1 MSSLASFLVCKY
13 LKAVGNTQH
22 TLIEIGREREKRER
36 DWEKSEREKYIMMHR
51 FIIYI
56 YKCEWVCG
64 TVLQTCSR
72 INMKDSLRFGQL
84 ANYQMFIAYIY
95 PVKTSLVKCLSLIK
109 IKILSSKRS
118 SLEEAHLWY
127 EIVLGKLKVSLEV

>member
-1 MSSLASFLVCKY
+1 MFKFLEEHSFKDYY
-13 LKAVGNTQH
+13 LNCLNTYFC
-22 TLIEIGREREKRER
+22 LRRKRVR
-36 DWEKSEREKYIMMHR
+36 LQIPTKREKYIMMHR

-64 TVLQTCSR
+64 TVLQSCSR